1 MLFTS
6 SSMLSRAVTKMEP
19 MGLETA
25 GTLQH
30 CTFLCDSYSS
40 FSSQP
45 LTVWF
50 FYALANFVFVGV
62 AMILALVQPYKA
74 EFAIYNA
81 VDSVFVLTMA
91 L

>member
-1 MLFTS
+1 MRLILFILFAATHG
-6 SSMLSRAVTKMEP
+6 V
-19 MGLETA
+19 
-25 GTLQH
+25 
-30 CTFLCDSYSS
+30 
-40 FSSQP
+40 
-45 LTVWF
+45 V